1 MSLRRG
7 REAIEEVIAWL
18 RQTSPGRVETLGA
31 ASYDV
36 LNLFGVVLLG
46 ALWLRMAV
54 VANAQL
60 AAGEG
65 NPVFL
70 HRKLVLARYW
80 FEREMP
86 AVETLVRRA
95 QSGADG
101 LMALAAEDF

>member
-1 MSLRRG
+1 MGVGHRRLG
-7 REAIEEVIAWL
+7 DEGSRPPL
-18 RQTSPGRVETLGA
+18 LPRSLGA

-36 LNLFGVVLLG
+36 LDLFGVVLVG

-54 VANAQL
+54 VAEAQL

-65 NPVFL
+65 EPTL
-70 HRKLVLARYW
+70 LRRTLVLARYW

-86 AVETLVRRA
+86 AVDTLVRRA

-101 LMALAAEDF
+101 LMALAADAF